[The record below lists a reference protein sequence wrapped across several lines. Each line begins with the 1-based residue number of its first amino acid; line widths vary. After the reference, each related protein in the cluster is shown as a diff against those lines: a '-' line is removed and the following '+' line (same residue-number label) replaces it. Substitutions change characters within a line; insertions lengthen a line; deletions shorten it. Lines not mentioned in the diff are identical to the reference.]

1 MTIRYIN
8 EQAYEFDKT
17 KHQSVAWGLL
27 LASFINCTIYKQG
40 IFIRKAAL
48 FVTLGHL
55 FGGIAYMINLDRY
68 FDSVY
73 PISEKDAVK
82 FSK

>member
-1 MTIRYIN
+1 MRYLN

-27 LASFINCTIYKQG
+27 IACLINVTLYKG
-40 IFIRKAAL
+40 GSPIRRAAL
-48 FVTLGHL
+48 FVTVGHI
-55 FGGIAYMINLDRY
+55 FGGIAYMTNIDRY

-73 PISEKDAVK
+73 PI
-82 FSK
+82 F